1 VGGRASPADTASLSL
16 HLDLASDGTLR
27 GHLPELD
34 LSGWGKALWSIFIIV
49 LPFLGSVVCLI
60 ARGSQMQGR
69 ALRQAAN
76 QEAEFR
82 AYVRD
87 VGVSAA
93 GSPADELAK
102 FVDLR
107 DRGVITKA
115 EISSRQRRKR
125 SHEPVGPFQT
135 QRDGPR
141 HVGCKTEREGQM
153 PRLRGRGE
161 EHEGTRR
168 FQMHEKMF
176 SIGDDYWIEDDSGQ
190 RAYRVNGK
198 AIRLRDTWVLE
209 DAAGNEVATIRE
221 KKLSIRNSITIDLG
235 GRQATVKK
243 ALVGI
248 RDRFNVE
255 VDGGEDLK
263 ITGNIVD
270 HEYEI
275 ERDGDKIAEV
285 SKKWFR
291 VRDTY
296 GVEVRNPLDVPLV
309 LAATVAI
316 DGMTH
321 DVG

>member
-1 VGGRASPADTASLSL
+1 M
-16 HLDLASDGTLR
+16 
-27 GHLPELD
+27 
-34 LSGWGKALWSIFIIV
+34 AL
-49 LPFLGSVVCLI
+49 
-60 ARGSQMQGR
+60 
-69 ALRQAAN
+69 
-76 QEAEFR
+76 
-82 AYVRD
+82 
-87 VGVSAA
+87 
-93 GSPADELAK
+93 
-102 FVDLR
+102 
-107 DRGVITKA
+107 
-115 EISSRQRRKR
+115 
-125 SHEPVGPFQT
+125 
-135 QRDGPR
+135 
-141 HVGCKTEREGQM
+141 
-153 PRLRGRGE
+153 LRGRRDEPDG
-161 EHEGTRR
+161 GRR

-176 SIGDDYWIEDDSGQ
+176 SIGDDYWIEDESGE

-243 ALVGI
+243 ALVGL

-291 VRDTY
+291 LRDTY
-296 GVEVRNPLDVPLV
+296 GVQVRNPLDAPLV

-321 DVG
+321 DLG